1 MKGLTELTDLSGLSA
16 IIRRL
21 FCLAAALVLATA
33 CLWPAPAGA
42 VDAIRVNPDTAAID
56 MTKVVQYFHS
66 PGGDTIQ
73 ISTAP
78 GADGIVRR
86 IAVKARTA
94 GSRPDWIAFALNN
107 DFDQQIDRL
116 LVAPHSRLTGS
127 QVIWPDLGS
136 TRITAVTASEGSSP
150 ERQPASDADIF
161 LITLDPGA
169 TVTYV
174 AELATPDLPQLYL
187 WDWTLTRRR

>member
-1 MKGLTELTDLSGLSA
+1 MKGLTELTDSSGPRPRFSLVSR
-16 IIRRL
+16 I
-21 FCLAAALVLATA
+21 AAALALMLGWLCA
-33 CLWPAPAGA
+33 APAGA

-66 PGGDTIQ
+66 QGDTDTIQ

-86 IAVKARTA
+86 IAVKSRAA
-94 GSRPDWIAFALNN
+94 GSHPDWIAFALNN
-107 DFDQQIDRL
+107 DSDQQIDRL

-127 QVIWPDLGS
+127 QVVWPDLGS

-150 ERQPASDADIF
+150 ERDPASDSDIF

-169 TVTYV
+169 TVTY
-174 AELATPDLPQLYL
+174 
-187 WDWTLTRRR
+187 